1 MFTLKQGNTLPTF
14 NYDLSI
20 SERFPVMD
28 RSYKVD
34 SSILN
39 RSFRSNMPINA
50 NINNGSIDE
59 NYCEFMINSNE
70 QEFVDTSSFALE
82 MKIKI
87 VPTTGGSIEDSSI
100 IQLVDGF
107 PLMLLK
113 RCNVTLNSV
122 SVETHSHFGLLN
134 TINAYLN
141 MDKNFIHTIGK
152 NMCLKD
158 LNSKIPDKFTTENL
172 TSETKD
178 DFYNPKK
185 IMHFM
190 IPLNFDISNLNFFL
204 LNGVDI
210 GIRFDL
216 ASPALVINSLDANKY
231 TYQLQSCK
239 LWMQRVTP
247 SPDAL
252 ISLNKNMIR

>member
-50 NINNGSIDE
+50 NINIGTIDE
-59 NYCEFMINSNE
+59 NYCKFIINSNE
-70 QEFVDTSSFALE
+70 QGFVDTSSFALE

-113 RCNVTLNSV
+113 RCNVTLIQ
-122 SVETHSHFGLLN
+122 F
-134 TINAYLN
+134 
-141 MDKNFIHTIGK
+141 
-152 NMCLKD
+152 
-158 LNSKIPDKFTTENL
+158 
-172 TSETKD
+172 
-178 DFYNPKK
+178 
-185 IMHFM
+185 
-190 IPLNFDISNLNFFL
+190 
-204 LNGVDI
+204 
-210 GIRFDL
+210 
-216 ASPALVINSLDANKY
+216 
-231 TYQLQSCK
+231 Q
-239 LWMQRVTP
+239 
-247 SPDAL
+247 
-252 ISLNKNMIR
+252 